1 MWGLLKTKVNL
12 GFIVNPFYL
21 YCIAFSLAIIVYLFG
36 WSKIF
41 PGLSPGLILFL
52 VPTFILFIFA
62 GYRYGLRRPGFFRKH
77 SFNPYLND
85 IIFWLII
92 LLCIVNVL
100 YMGYL
105 PVLDR
110 SHDYREYGMPVI
122 DPVCN
127 SLSIFFSV
135 FFFQSYLGGKKKRFL
150 IYVFLILIIQVLLF
164 RRSTIVWIIVSSS
177 FLFLLYK
184 QKIALLILMAGII
197 CIPFLSY
204 CFGRYGNVRSNLTKS
219 IVINDLGA
227 SDAFKNS
234 GINYNHYMTY
244 LYVSSPLANLQKN
257 IDAGKGF
264 FNNRDIKS
272 FFFYSLIPGSF
283 TLRLEKP
290 LNLTPPVCN
299 LITYELIAGSLFMV
313 SFYTLGWFGMI
324 TMFLFLSVFIVL
336 CLYIIGK
343 WKTFQATT
351 FSLLSTTVTLLI
363 FSNFLN
369 RLDVI
374 LMLFVYPV
382 LFHLI
387 YNLGD
392 RIHSKSFRIPINYHT
407 KY

>member
-1 MWGLLKTKVNL
+1 MWGLLKTRVNV

-21 YCIAFSLAIIVYLFG
+21 YCIAFSLAITVYLLG

-41 PGLSPGLILFL
+41 PGLSASLILFL
-52 VPTFILFIFA
+52 VATFILFIFA
-62 GYRYGLRRPGFFRKH
+62 GYTLGKRKLIFFNHH

-85 IIFWLII
+85 ILFWLII
-92 LLCIVNVL
+92 FLCFINVL

-105 PVLDR
+105 PVMDR
-110 SHDYREYGMPVI
+110 SHNYREFGMPVI
-122 DPVCN
+122 DPVFN

-135 FFFQSYLGGKKKRFL
+135 FFFQSYLSGKKKKFL
-150 IYVFLILIIQVLLF
+150 IYVLIILIIQVLLF

-184 QKIALLILMAGII
+184 QKIALLIFIAAII
-197 CIPFLSY
+197 CIPLLSY
-204 CFGRYGNVRSNLTKS
+204 CFSRYGNVRSNLTKS

-257 IDAGKGF
+257 IDEGNGF
-264 FNNRDIKS
+264 LNNRDIKS

-283 TLRLEKP
+283 TIRLEKP

-299 LITYELIAGSLFMV
+299 LITHELIVGTLFMV
-313 SFYTLGWFGMI
+313 SFYTLGWLGMI
-324 TMFLFLSVFIVL
+324 TLFLFLSVFIVL
-336 CLYIIGK
+336 CLFIIEK
-343 WKTFQATT
+343 WNTFSATT
-351 FSLLSTTVTLLI
+351 FSLLSTTVSLLI

-374 LMLFVYPV
+374 LMLFFYPV
-382 LFHLI
+382 LFHFIFTRSRSEVL
-387 YNLGD
+387 
-392 RIHSKSFRIPINYHT
+392 SEC
-407 KY
+407 

>member
-1 MWGLLKTKVNL
+1 MRVLLKTKINL
-12 GFIVNPFYL
+12 GFIVNPFYI

-41 PGLSPGLILFL
+41 PALSAGLILFL
-52 VPTFILFIFA
+52 VTTFILFIIA
-62 GYRYGLRRPGFFRKH
+62 GYRFGLSRPRFFSKH

-85 IIFWLII
+85 VLFWLII
-92 LLCIVNVL
+92 LLGIVNVL

-105 PVLDR
+105 PVMDR
-110 SHDYREYGMPVI
+110 SHDYREFGMPVI
-122 DPVCN
+122 DPVFN

-135 FFFQSYLGGKKKRFL
+135 FFFQSYLSGKKKRFL
-150 IYVFLILIIQVLLF
+150 IYVLVILIIQVLLF

-184 QKIALLILMAGII
+184 QKIALLIFIAAII
-197 CIPFLSY
+197 CIPLLSY

-257 IDAGKGF
+257 IDEGNGF
-264 FNNRDIKS
+264 FNNSDIKS

-299 LITYELIAGSLFMV
+299 LITHELIVGTSFMV
-313 SFYTLGWFGMI
+313 SFYTMGWLGMI
-324 TMFLFLSVFIVL
+324 TLFLFLSVFIVF
-336 CLYIIGK
+336 CLFIIEK
-343 WKTFQATT
+343 WNTFSATT
-351 FSLLSTTVTLLI
+351 FSLLSTTVSLLI

-387 YNLGD
+387 YNLSD
-392 RIHSKSFRIPINYHT
+392 RIHSISFRIPINNHA
-407 KY
+407 KH